1 MKRKG
6 FTLVELLVVIA
17 IIALLMSILMP
28 ALARVRGLAQ
38 QVVCGSHLASIGKA
52 MMMYANDFHDQY
64 VRAGGA
70 NSTWGGTT
78 GTAHW
83 DATTE
88 VLAYGTPPNNK
99 ATIGACLYYLVK
111 YGDVAPKTFICGG
124 DTGASEFKLA
134 NYLPNNLNPQD
145 IMLAWDFGPWT
156 GPDGTNYNILKHYS
170 YAYQYPFVRVG
181 QPGYFPINSL
191 SDAGIVIMADRSP
204 YMVLTVDPIWNDGTH
219 PYMYRGDGGT
229 VETERWGNSPN
240 HKRDGQNILFND
252 CHVSFEREPYC
263 GFGGDNIYTYND
275 ATKKYPIQEGG
286 IPASSRCFNTNFYA
300 TTKTDSVLINEGLD
314 QGSVFP

>member
-70 NSTWGGTT
+70 NSQWGQ
-78 GTAHW
+78 TANW
-83 DATTE
+83 QAATE
-88 VLAYGTPPNNK
+88 ALAYNITSSTPGR

-111 YGDVAPKTFICGG
+111 YADVSPKTLICGG
-124 DTGASEFKLA
+124 DIGAKEFKLA
-134 NYLPNNLNPQD
+134 DHIPNALPTQD

-156 GPDGTNYNILKHYS
+156 ATMNILEHYS
-170 YAYQYPFVRVG
+170 YAYQYPFVRVSATT
-181 QPGYFPINSL
+181 YFPVNSL

-204 YMVLTVDPIWNDGTH
+204 YMVLAPDSSVS
-219 PYMYRGDGGT
+219 YYLYRGDTGT
-229 VETERWGNSPN
+229 PETERWGNSPN
-240 HKRDGQNILFND
+240 HKRDGQNVLFND

-263 GFGGDNIYTYND
+263 GFDSDNIYTYYD
-275 ATKKYPIQEGG
+275 ATKKIQEGW
-286 IPASSRCFNTNFYA
+286 IPTASSGGTTRCFNPSFIA
-300 TTKTDSVLINEGLD
+300 GTKTDSVLINEGLD
-314 QGSVFP
+314 QGSVRP

>member
-38 QVVCGSHLASIGKA
+38 QVVCGSHLASMGKA
-52 MMMYANDFHDQY
+52 LMMYANDFHDQY
-64 VRAGGA
+64 VRAGGP
-70 NSTWGGTT
+70 STSVTSGVWGATLK
-78 GTAHW
+78 W
-83 DATTE
+83 DAKTE
-88 VLAYGTPPNNK
+88 VLAYGASPSNK

-124 DTGASEFKLA
+124 DIGAKEFKLA
-134 NYLPNNLNPQD
+134 DHLPNDFLTQD
-145 IMLAWDFGPWT
+145 IMLAWDFGPS
-156 GPDGTNYNILKHYS
+156 DAAMNILEHYS
-170 YAYQYPFVRVG
+170 YAYQYPFTRVG
-181 QPGYFPINSL
+181 AAGYFPVNSL
-191 SDAGIVIMADRSP
+191 SDAGIVIMADKSP
-204 YMVLTVDPIWNDGTH
+204 YMVLTPDTAWQA
-219 PYMYRGDGGT
+219 YMYRGDGGT

-263 GFGGDNIYTYND
+263 GFGSDNIYTYND
-275 ATKKYPIQEGG
+275 ATKKIQEGG
-286 IPASSRCFNTNFYA
+286 IPTSSRCFNTTSLFA
-300 TTKTDSVLINEGLD
+300 TTKMDSVLINEGKD
-314 QGSVFP
+314 QGPGVYP